1 MSGLSSDRSWYD
13 YLIALKQ
20 EAIGNEEEAI
30 RYHTAKLENLR
41 AGLTGLEAARD
52 AYAAPAESTPAKP
65 RRKTKAKAEAPAPTV
80 TLEDVRAVM
89 IELSRAGKRE
99 VAKDIISS
107 YGAQALSEVDPA
119 HFAEALDKAKEALN
133 A

>member
-1 MSGLSSDRSWYD
+1 MSGLSSDRTWYD
-13 YLIALKQ
+13 YMIALRQ
-20 EAIGNEEEAI
+20 ESIKNHEEHV
-30 RYHTAKLENLR
+30 RFHTSEIETLCAE
-41 AGLTGLEAARD
+41 LTGLEAARD
-52 AYAAPAESTPAKP
+52 AYAAPGESTPAKS
-65 RRKTKAKAEAPAPTV
+65 RCKTRAKTEAPAPKV

-107 YGAQALSEVDPA
+107 FGATTLSEVDSS
-119 HFAEALDKAKEALN
+119 HFAEAFEKAKEELN